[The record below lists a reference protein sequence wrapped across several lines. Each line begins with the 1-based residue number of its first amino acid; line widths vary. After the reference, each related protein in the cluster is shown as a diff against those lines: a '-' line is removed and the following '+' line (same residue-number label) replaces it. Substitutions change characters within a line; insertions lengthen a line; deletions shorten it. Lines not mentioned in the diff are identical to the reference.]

1 MVTKTTKQFVVPQ
14 FHLNRFCDA
23 DGRVW
28 TYSAD
33 DGPLSRK
40 PEDTA
45 VEKSHI
51 EPEDEKRFGDL
62 ENELRT
68 IEGNAAPYWEELMAG
83 KAMRGHARKSI
94 ASFIAA
100 QYLRSPSVVLTQ
112 AIVNGARLLDMY
124 GEIVRGNAPRSST
137 ALEETSIDEAELLEL
152 KEVISDIL
160 EEPKKTYDFL
170 AREYELRALDKLDM
184 LATHFSEMSWFVGWS
199 NNQHLVTSDCP
210 VSCAWDPTTHA
221 SANDGFEFADGTPE
235 CIFPLSPDCVLVLNR
250 GGMEEE
256 RIFEISKK
264 AAREMNR
271 LQAVY
276 AHRHVYSSRRDI
288 GIQKLCDKWI
298 IR

>member
-1 MVTKTTKQFVVPQ
+1 MATKTTIQFVVPQ

-33 DGPLSRK
+33 DGPLSSK

-51 EPEDEKRFGDL
+51 EPEDKKRFGDL

-68 IEGNAAPYWEELMAG
+68 IEGNAEPYWEELMAG

-94 ASFIAA
+94 AIFLAA

-112 AIVNGARLLDMY
+112 AIVHGTQLYQIYD
-124 GEIVRGNAPRSST
+124 EIVQGNAPGSST
-137 ALEETSIDEAELLEL
+137 AREETNIDEAELLEL
-152 KEVISDIL
+152 IEVISDIM
-160 EEPKKTYDFL
+160 EDPKETYDFL
-170 AREYELRALDKLDM
+170 AREYELRALEKLDM
-184 LATHFSEMSWFVGWS
+184 LATHFSEMSWFVGRS

-221 SANDGFEFADGTPE
+221 SANDGVGFADGTPDR
-235 CIFPLSPDCVLVLNR
+235 IFPLSPDCVLVLNR
-250 GGMEEE
+250 GGTEVE

-271 LQAVY
+271 LQAAY
-276 AHRHVYSSRRDI
+276 AHRHVYSSRRDV
-288 GIQKLCDKWI
+288 GIQKLCGKWI
-298 IR
+298 SS